1 MGAAVRAECRAD
13 VARGATPA
21 SAIEGD
27 RATVVAAAKAKEPAG
42 TLENKRQNKQQ
53 NRSEPCQTT
62 F

>member
-42 TLENKRQNKQQ
+42 KTE
-53 NRSEPCQTT
+53 
-62 F
+62 